1 MLYLFFIILVS
12 VFSGLIFMNQ
22 KMKKSKNDHKRKIEQ
37 LRIKVVELAEK
48 QLVLSEKT
56 LLENRLKN
64 SCNNQF
70 ENLNR
75 EIFKLYD
82 LLMQLIE
89 TKGQHKP

>member
-1 MLYLFFIILVS
+1 MIYLFFIILVS

-22 KMKKSKNDHKRKIEQ
+22 KMKKSKDDHKRKIEQ

-48 QLVLSEKT
+48 QLVLSEKM

-64 SCNNQF
+64 SCNINF

-75 EIFKLYD
+75 EIFKLYN

-89 TKGQHKP
+89 TKGQHKS

>member
-1 MLYLFFIILVS
+1 
-12 VFSGLIFMNQ
+12 MNQ
-22 KMKKSKNDHKRKIEQ
+22 KMKKSKNDHKREIDQ

>member
-22 KMKKSKNDHKRKIEQ
+22 KMQKSKSNHKREIEQ
-37 LRIKVVELAEK
+37 LKKTVVELAEK
-48 QLVLSEKT
+48 QLVLSEKM
-56 LLENRLKN
+56 LLENQLKN
-64 SCNNQF
+64 SCNNHF

>member
-12 VFSGLIFMNQ
+12 VCSGLIFMNQ
-22 KMKKSKNDHKRKIEQ
+22 KMQKLKRYHKREIEQ
-37 LRIKVVELAEK
+37 LKKTVVELAEK
-48 QLVLSEKT
+48 QLVLSEKM
-56 LLENRLKN
+56 LLENQLKN
-64 SCNNQF
+64 SCNNHF

-89 TKGQHKP
+89 TKGQHKS

>member
-22 KMKKSKNDHKRKIEQ
+22 KMQKSKSNHKRKIEQ

-48 QLVLSEKT
+48 QLVLSEKM

>member
-1 MLYLFFIILVS
+1 
-12 VFSGLIFMNQ
+12 MNQ

-48 QLVLSEKT
+48 QLVLSKKM

-89 TKGQHKP
+89 TKEQHKP

>member
-22 KMKKSKNDHKRKIEQ
+22 KIKKSKHDHKRKIEQ
-37 LRIKVVELAEK
+37 LRIKVVEMAEK
-48 QLVLSEKT
+48 QLVLSEKM

-75 EIFKLYD
+75 EILKLYD

-89 TKGQHKP
+89 TEGQHKP

>member
-22 KMKKSKNDHKRKIEQ
+22 KMQKSKSNHKREIEQ
-37 LRIKVVELAEK
+37 LKKTVVELAEK
-48 QLVLSEKT
+48 QLVLSEKM
-56 LLENRLKN
+56 LLENQLKN
-64 SCNNQF
+64 SCNNHF

-82 LLMQLIE
+82 LLMKLIE
-89 TKGQHKP
+89 TKGQQKP

>member
-22 KMKKSKNDHKRKIEQ
+22 KMQKSKSNHKREIEQ
-37 LRIKVVELAEK
+37 LKKTVVELAEK
-48 QLVLSEKT
+48 QFVLSEKM
-56 LLENRLKN
+56 LLENQLKN
-64 SCNNQF
+64 SCNNHF

-82 LLMQLIE
+82 LLMKLIE
-89 TKGQHKP
+89 TKGQQKP

>member
-1 MLYLFFIILVS
+1 VS

-48 QLVLSEKT
+48 QLVLSERM

-89 TKGQHKP
+89 TKGQHKS

>member
-1 MLYLFFIILVS
+1 M
-12 VFSGLIFMNQ
+12 
-22 KMKKSKNDHKRKIEQ
+22 
-37 LRIKVVELAEK
+37 
-48 QLVLSEKT
+48 

-64 SCNNQF
+64 SCNNHF
-70 ENLNR
+70 ENLNS

>member
-1 MLYLFFIILVS
+1 MLYLFFIILVT

-22 KMKKSKNDHKRKIEQ
+22 KMKKSKDDHKRKIEQ

-48 QLVLSEKT
+48 QLVLSEKM

-64 SCNNQF
+64 SCNNHF

-89 TKGQHKP
+89 TRGQHNP

>member
-22 KMKKSKNDHKRKIEQ
+22 KMKKLKDDHKRKIEQ

-48 QLVLSEKT
+48 QLVLSEKM
-56 LLENRLKN
+56 LLENQLKN
-64 SCNNQF
+64 SCNNHF

-82 LLMQLIE
+82 LLMKLIE
-89 TKGQHKP
+89 TKGQQKP

>member
-1 MLYLFFIILVS
+1 
-12 VFSGLIFMNQ
+12 MNQ
-22 KMKKSKNDHKRKIEQ
+22 KMKKSKDDHKRKIEQ

-48 QLVLSEKT
+48 QLVLSEKM

-64 SCNNQF
+64 SCNNHF

-89 TKGQHKP
+89 TRGQHNP

>member
-1 MLYLFFIILVS
+1 
-12 VFSGLIFMNQ
+12 MNQ
-22 KMKKSKNDHKRKIEQ
+22 KMKKSKDDHKRKIEQ

-48 QLVLSEKT
+48 QLVLSEKM

-64 SCNNQF
+64 SCNNHF

-82 LLMQLIE
+82 LLVQLIE
-89 TKGQHKP
+89 TKGQHNP

>member
-48 QLVLSEKT
+48 QLVLSEKM

-64 SCNNQF
+64 SCNNHF

-82 LLMQLIE
+82 LLMKLIE
-89 TKGQHKP
+89 TKGQQKP

>member
-1 MLYLFFIILVS
+1 
-12 VFSGLIFMNQ
+12 MNQ
-22 KMKKSKNDHKRKIEQ
+22 KMKKSKSIHKRKIEQ

-48 QLVLSEKT
+48 QLVLSEKM

-64 SCNNQF
+64 SCNNHF

>member
-22 KMKKSKNDHKRKIEQ
+22 KMKKSKDDHKRKIEQ

-48 QLVLSEKT
+48 QLVLSEKM
-56 LLENRLKN
+56 LLENQLKN
-64 SCNNQF
+64 SCNNHF

-82 LLMQLIE
+82 LLMKLIE
-89 TKGQHKP
+89 TKGQQKP

>member
-1 MLYLFFIILVS
+1 VS

-48 QLVLSEKT
+48 QLVLSEKM

-64 SCNNQF
+64 SCNNHF

-89 TKGQHKP
+89 TRGQHNP

>member
-12 VFSGLIFMNQ
+12 IFSSLNFMNQ

-48 QLVLSEKT
+48 QLVLSEKM

-64 SCNNQF
+64 SCNNHF

-82 LLMQLIE
+82 LLMQLIDS
-89 TKGQHKP
+89 KGQHKP

>member
-22 KMKKSKNDHKRKIEQ
+22 KMQKSKSNHKREIEQ
-37 LRIKVVELAEK
+37 LKKTVVELAEK
-48 QLVLSEKT
+48 QLVLSEKM
-56 LLENRLKN
+56 LLENQLKN
-64 SCNNQF
+64 SCNNHF

-82 LLMQLIE
+82 LLMKLIE

>member
-22 KMKKSKNDHKRKIEQ
+22 KMKKSKDDHKRKIEQ

-48 QLVLSEKT
+48 QLVLSEKM

-64 SCNNQF
+64 SCNNHF
-70 ENLNR
+70 ENLNS